1 MKNMKCKPG
10 LWIIGF
16 LILVVGTLSIV
27 GINVIKVDPF
37 FHYHKPDTDNYFY
50 MLNNQRSQNDGIS
63 KHFDYDALI
72 TGTSMTENFKTS
84 ELDELFG
91 TNAIKVCYSGSTY
104 KEINDNLINALT
116 HNDKLKMIVRG
127 LDMGKFVDD
136 KDLVREDLGEYPT
149 YLYDKN
155 IFNDVEYIFNRNV
168 IFDRVYPMTIRNN
181 KKNFKGGI
189 TSFDDYSNW
198 MNRVTFGIDTVCP
211 EGIKIK
217 EPGKPVYLTDEERNT
232 ILGNVNQNITSL
244 AQQYPEVDFYYFFTP
259 YSIVWWQS
267 IVDNG
272 TIYKQIQAERV
283 VIEEIL
289 KYDNIKLFS
298 FNNLTDITTDLNNY
312 KDTLH
317 YGDWVNSLILQ
328 YMHDD
333 KCLLTKENYQEYLK
347 QEESFYTSFDYS
359 SLINQKDY
367 KDDNYAAEKL
377 N

>member
-1 MKNMKCKPG
+1 M
-10 LWIIGF
+10 GF
-16 LILVVGTLSIV
+16 LILVVGTLTII
-27 GINVIKVDPF
+27 GIKVIKIDPF
-37 FHYHKPDTDNYFY
+37 FHYHQPDTENYFY

-63 KHFDYDALI
+63 KYFQYDALI

-84 ELDELFG
+84 ELDEIFG
-91 TNAIKVCYSGSTY
+91 TNSIKVSYSGGTY

-116 HNDKLKMIVRG
+116 HNDQIKMIVRG
-127 LDMGKFVDD
+127 LDMGKFIED
-136 KDLVREDLGEYPT
+136 KNAIRLDLGTYPT
-149 YLYDKN
+149 YLYDDN

-168 IFDRVYPMTIRNN
+168 IFERVYPMTTRNN

-198 MNRVTFGIDTVCP
+198 MERATFGIDTVCP
-211 EGIKIK
+211 DGIKVK
-217 EPGKPVYLTDEERNT
+217 EAGTPVHLTEKERQM
-232 ILGNVNQNITSL
+232 ILGNVSQNITAL
-244 AQQYPEVDFYYFFTP
+244 AEEYKEVDFYYFFTP

-267 IVDNG
+267 LVDNG
-272 TIYKQIQAERV
+272 TIYKQIEAERV

-328 YMHDD
+328 YMYDE
-333 KCLLTKENYQEYLK
+333 KCLLTYENYQEYLE
-347 QEESFYTSFDYS
+347 QEELFYSTFDYS
-359 SLINQKDY
+359 SLIGQKDY
-367 KDDNYAAEKL
+367 KDDYYAEKML
-377 N
+377 KQD